1 MTKVYYYDLNRDGF
15 RALKKDLKS
24 ISRSIRTKKFRKFL
38 ADKLMEELI
47 QIQRQ
52 SLTTV
57 NTELDVLLSN
67 YISSNHVLIGNGED
81 ETILIYNDAEIDV
94 SQKPMSEETKAN
106 YPGMTLSLAKLVE
119 YGMGYTGLT
128 STPNQEE
135 VEDWEYDVNNHG
147 YTGWYY
153 YDNDGERYW
162 TNGFAGRMV
171 FYQLKQHTEQK
182 IFDWIAEYWV
192 QESIKSL

>member
-1 MTKVYYYDLNRDGF
+1 
-15 RALKKDLKS
+15 
-24 ISRSIRTKKFRKFL
+24 
-38 ADKLMEELI
+38 
-47 QIQRQ
+47 
-52 SLTTV
+52 
-57 NTELDVLLSN
+57 
-67 YISSNHVLIGNGED
+67 
-81 ETILIYNDAEIDV
+81 
-94 SQKPMSEETKAN
+94 MSEETKAN

>member
-1 MTKVYYYDLNRDGF
+1 MTKVYYYNLNRDGF
-15 RALKKDLKS
+15 RKLKKDLKS
-24 ISRSIRTKKFRKFL
+24 ISKSIRSQKFRKFI
-38 ADKLMEELI
+38 ADKLMNELT

-57 NTELDVLLSN
+57 NSELEEMLSN
-67 YISSNHVLIGNGED
+67 YMTSNHVLIGGKDD
-81 ETILIYNDAEIDV
+81 ETILIYNDAMIDV
-94 SQKPMSEETKAN
+94 SQKNMSEETKAN

-147 YTGWYY
+147 YRGWYY
-153 YDNDGERYW
+153 YGDDGERYW
-162 TNGFAGRMV
+162 TNGFAGRMI
-171 FYQLKQHTEQK
+171 FYQLKQRTEEK

-192 QESIKSL
+192 NESINSL